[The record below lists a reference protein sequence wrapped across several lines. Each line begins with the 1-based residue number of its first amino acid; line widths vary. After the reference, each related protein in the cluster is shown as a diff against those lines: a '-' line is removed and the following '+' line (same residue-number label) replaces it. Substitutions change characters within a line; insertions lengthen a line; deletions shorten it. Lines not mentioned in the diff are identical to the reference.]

1 MRGALRL
8 ALIAGAAALALGGAG
23 VTAALLDVPTD
34 ARPLQDP
41 PQDPP
46 QTPPAEP
53 APAGDPAPDRPVPV
67 TPPGG
72 ADSIAAAVAAAQETE
87 QSPPTTA
94 QPETKADD
102 DEAEEKTVAAAP
114 AAAEPEGTPG
124 RRQRRRYAIVQAVD
138 KVTAET
144 MRFEV
149 EVNGRPVAFNKTL
162 IFRARACEVSASDE
176 RARDAVA
183 YMEISAQPRGGAPS
197 QDVRQLFRGWMFA
210 SSPGVSGLQHPVYDA
225 WVVGCRG

>member
-1 MRGALRL
+1 MRRALRL
-8 ALIAGAAALALGGAG
+8 ALVAGTAALALGGAG
-23 VTAALLDVPTD
+23 VTAALLDLPQD
-34 ARPLQDP
+34 ARPAQD

-46 QTPPAEP
+46 ATPPAEQ
-53 APAGDPAPDRPVPV
+53 APAGDPAPERPVPV

-72 ADSIAAAVAAAQETE
+72 ADSIAAAVAAAQQTE
-87 QSPPTTA
+87 QRA
-94 QPETKADD
+94 ETPAGEEDEAE
-102 DEAEEKTVAAAP
+102 DEAEEAEVEVVAAP
-114 AAAEPEGTPG
+114 AEPEGPPG

-183 YMEISAQPRGGAPS
+183 YMEISVQPRGGAPV

-225 WVVGCRG
+225 WIVGCRA

>member
-1 MRGALRL
+1 MRRALRL
-8 ALIAGAAALALGGAG
+8 AMVGGVAAMAVGGVG
-23 VTAALLDVPTD
+23 VTAALMDRPID

-41 PQDPP
+41 QDPPQDPP
-46 QTPPAEP
+46 AEQ
-53 APAGDPAPDRPVPV
+53 APTGDPAPSQPVPV

-72 ADSIAAAVAAAQETE
+72 AESIAAAIAAARAPE
-87 QSPPTTA
+87 QPVA
-94 QPETKADD
+94 EKAEKADAED
-102 DEAEEKTVAAAP
+102 DAEEEETAAAP
-114 AAAEPEGTPG
+114 PVVTEPEGPPG
-124 RRQRRRYAIVQAVD
+124 RRQRRRYAIIQAVD

-149 EVNGRPVAFNKTL
+149 EVNGRPVAFNKSL

-183 YMEISAQPRGGAPS
+183 YLEVSAQPRGGQEA
-197 QDVRQLFRGWMFA
+197 RQLFRGWMFA

-225 WVVGCRG
+225 WVVGCRA

>member
-1 MRGALRL
+1 MRRALRL
-8 ALIAGAAALALGGAG
+8 ALVAGTAALTLGGAG
-23 VTAALLDVPTD
+23 VTAALLDLPQD
-34 ARPLQDP
+34 ARPVQD

-46 QTPPAEP
+46 RTPPAEQP
-53 APAGDPAPDRPVPV
+53 PAGDPAPERPVPV

-72 ADSIAAAVAAAQETE
+72 ADSIAAAVAAAQESDQRPVTADPPGKEEDAEGAESEEAAVAVAPTE
-87 QSPPTTA
+87 PDGP
-94 QPETKADD
+94 
-102 DEAEEKTVAAAP
+102 
-114 AAAEPEGTPG
+114 PG
-124 RRQRRRYAIVQAVD
+124 RRQRRRFAIVQAVD

-162 IFRARACEVSASDE
+162 IFRARACEVSAPDE
-176 RARDAVA
+176 RARDAIA
-183 YMEISAQPRGGAPS
+183 YMEISAQPRGGAPA

-225 WVVGCRG
+225 WIVGCRG

>member
-1 MRGALRL
+1 
-8 ALIAGAAALALGGAG
+8 
-23 VTAALLDVPTD
+23 
-34 ARPLQDP
+34 
-41 PQDPP
+41 
-46 QTPPAEP
+46 TPPAEP
-53 APAGDPAPDRPVPV
+53 APAGDPAPERPVPV

-72 ADSIAAAVAAAQETE
+72 ADSIAAAVAAAQQDDRRAETPAE
-87 QSPPTTA
+87 
-94 QPETKADD
+94 ED
-102 DEAEEKTVAAAP
+102 DEAEDAEEEAVVVAAP
-114 AAAEPEGTPG
+114 AEPEGPPG

-183 YMEISAQPRGGAPS
+183 YMEISVQPRGGAPV

-225 WVVGCRG
+225 WIVGCRA

>member
-1 MRGALRL
+1 MRRALRL
-8 ALIAGAAALALGGAG
+8 ALIAGTAALALGGAG
-23 VTAALLDVPTD
+23 VTAALLDLPQD
-34 ARPLQDP
+34 ARPAQD

-46 QTPPAEP
+46 ATPPAEQ
-53 APAGDPAPDRPVPV
+53 APAGDPAPERPVPV

-72 ADSIAAAVAAAQETE
+72 ADSIAAAVAAAQQTE
-87 QSPPTTA
+87 QRA
-94 QPETKADD
+94 ETPAGEEDEAE
-102 DEAEEKTVAAAP
+102 DEAEEAEVEVVAAP
-114 AAAEPEGTPG
+114 AEPEGPPG

-183 YMEISAQPRGGAPS
+183 YMEISVQPRGGAPV

-225 WVVGCRG
+225 WIVGCRA

>member
-1 MRGALRL
+1 MSRARHMAAACVL
-8 ALIAGAAALALGGAG
+8 ALAGIAGVG
-23 VTAALLDVPTD
+23 VTAAWDDVPVD

-46 QTPPAEP
+46 TPAPTEP
-53 APAGDPAPDRPVPV
+53 APAGAPAPDAPVPV

-72 ADSIAAAVAAAQETE
+72 AEAIARAVEQAQQAEE
-87 QSPPTTA
+87 RAPA
-94 QPETKADD
+94 E
-102 DEAEEKTVAAAP
+102 DEAEEKEDAEEETAAAP
-114 AAAEPEGTPG
+114 PPAEPSGPPG
-124 RRQRRRYAIVQAVD
+124 RRQRRPVAIVQAVD

-149 EVNGRPVAFNKTL
+149 EVNGRPVAFKKQL

-176 RARDAVA
+176 RQRDAVA
-183 YMEISAQPRGGAPS
+183 YMEVSVQPRPGAGGE
-197 QDVRQLFRGWMFA
+197 DGRQIFRGWMFA

-225 WVVGCRG
+225 WIVGCRA

>member
-1 MRGALRL
+1 MRRALRL
-8 ALIAGAAALALGGAG
+8 ALIAGTAALALGGAG
-23 VTAALLDVPTD
+23 VTAALLDLPQD
-34 ARPLQDP
+34 ARPVQD

-46 QTPPAEP
+46 ATAPAEP

-72 ADSIAAAVAAAQETE
+72 ADSIAAAVAAAQQDEGRAETPAE
-87 QSPPTTA
+87 D
-94 QPETKADD
+94 E
-102 DEAEEKTVAAAP
+102 DEAEDAEEEAAVVAAP
-114 AAAEPEGTPG
+114 AEPEGPPG

-183 YMEISAQPRGGAPS
+183 YMEISVQPRGGAPV

-225 WVVGCRG
+225 WIVGCRA

>member
-1 MRGALRL
+1 MRRALRL
-8 ALIAGAAALALGGAG
+8 ALIAGTAVLALGGAG
-23 VTAALLDVPTD
+23 VTAALLDLPQD
-34 ARPLQDP
+34 ARPVQD

-46 QTPPAEP
+46 QAPPAEQ
-53 APAGDPAPDRPVPV
+53 APAGDPAPERPVPV

-72 ADSIAAAVAAAQETE
+72 ADSIAAAVAAAQESDRAPASISQAE
-87 QSPPTTA
+87 
-94 QPETKADD
+94 EKADE
-102 DEAEEKTVAAAP
+102 DEAEEGEVAVEAAP
-114 AAAEPEGTPG
+114 AEPEGPPG
-124 RRQRRRYAIVQAVD
+124 RRQRRRFAIVQAVD

-183 YMEISAQPRGGAPS
+183 YMEISAQPRGGAPA

-225 WVVGCRG
+225 WIVGCRG

>member
-1 MRGALRL
+1 MRRPLRL
-8 ALIAGAAALALGGAG
+8 ALVAGAAVLALGGAG
-23 VTAALLDVPTD
+23 VTAALMDRPID

-46 QTPPAEP
+46 ATPPAEP
-53 APAGDPAPDRPVPV
+53 APAGDPAPSQPVPI

-72 ADSIAAAVAAAQETE
+72 AESITAALNAAQGETAAQE
-87 QSPPTTA
+87 
-94 QPETKADD
+94 ADD
-102 DEAEEKTVAAAP
+102 EEEAEAEEEEAETPVEAAP
-114 AAAEPEGTPG
+114 AEPEGPPG

-183 YMEISAQPRGGAPS
+183 YLEISAQPRGGQEA
-197 QDVRQLFRGWMFA
+197 RQLFRGWMFA
-210 SSPGVSGLQHPVYDA
+210 SSPGVSGMQHPVYDA
-225 WVVGCRG
+225 WIVGCRA